1 MVGATSSRRARSFH
15 GRTCTSP
22 GPRARPDVR
31 RLRGEARLRPAAP
44 VPPRP
49 RQSRYGKCRARR
61 AAGLRQQQH
70 QVPDRR
76 RHRRADPVGLR
87 IGRGAP
93 PDVLPVAEA
102 GELHRLLRHHARRRP
117 ARLRA
122 HAQAGGR
129 DQGPP
134 QRGRNHK
141 RTHRRRLGRGPHLL
155 RAAAARPAN
164 KGRPAGHAGCPGAQ
178 IPGRDHPAVHRRR
191 PGRRHLP
198 GHRRRAQARCTGK
211 RDRRPGQQAA
221 VRDGL
226 RRRRVDQR
234 GVRRAVQPASAQ
246 LLRPHDPARRAG
258 LLRHHALLQR
268 LPDLLLPLLR
278 GGLGHRAAKG
288 RVQESPRVDRR
299 RHRHDQARRVHRP
312 GGQAVADR
320 GRDRAGRREDRLR
333 PGVRAR
339 TRAGPARTPHHLP
352 AHFARRAAGDQ
363 GGHGVRAGDLLPGDG
378 RAVGGQDRGRGRGRP
393 ERGRHLDQ
401 VPGPGPLRH
410 QPLLTPKMD
419 RAIMLPKMDTAI
431 PEAPEI
437 TIALEMYQKM
447 TEIRQFE
454 KRAHDLFLQNLVKGT
469 THLGTGQE
477 AVAAG
482 VSQAMND
489 DDYVFTTYRGHNH
502 VLARGTPM
510 TPVMAELLGREN
522 GLMHGKGG
530 SMHLLDVSHGILGA
544 YAIIGAQLVI
554 ANGAAWSALYRGT
567 KQVTVCFMGD
577 GATNIGAFHE
587 ALNLAA
593 VWRLPVIFICENN
606 QYMEY
611 TAIGTVTAVPR
622 PAADR
627 AASYG
632 LDPVVVDGNDVEA
645 VYEVAQA
652 AIGRAR
658 EGGGPALIEAITY
671 RHGGHSRADP
681 GKYRPDEEVKA
692 WLARDPLPA
701 YRQVLIGRG
710 VDEATLDAIDKNAR
724 DAVDRATE
732 EAKAGAEP
740 RLELAETNVWADG
753 GHSWRN

>member
-1 MVGATSSRRARSFH
+1 
-15 GRTCTSP
+15 
-22 GPRARPDVR
+22 
-31 RLRGEARLRPAAP
+31 
-44 VPPRP
+44 
-49 RQSRYGKCRARR
+49 
-61 AAGLRQQQH
+61 
-70 QVPDRR
+70 
-76 RHRRADPVGLR
+76 
-87 IGRGAP
+87 
-93 PDVLPVAEA
+93 
-102 GELHRLLRHHARRRP
+102 
-117 ARLRA
+117 
-122 HAQAGGR
+122 
-129 DQGPP
+129 
-134 QRGRNHK
+134 
-141 RTHRRRLGRGPHLL
+141 
-155 RAAAARPAN
+155 
-164 KGRPAGHAGCPGAQ
+164 
-178 IPGRDHPAVHRRR
+178 
-191 PGRRHLP
+191 
-198 GHRRRAQARCTGK
+198 
-211 RDRRPGQQAA
+211 
-221 VRDGL
+221 
-226 RRRRVDQR
+226 
-234 GVRRAVQPASAQ
+234 
-246 LLRPHDPARRAG
+246 
-258 LLRHHALLQR
+258 
-268 LPDLLLPLLR
+268 
-278 GGLGHRAAKG
+278 
-288 RVQESPRVDRR
+288 
-299 RHRHDQARRVHRP
+299 
-312 GGQAVADR
+312 
-320 GRDRAGRREDRLR
+320 
-333 PGVRAR
+333 
-339 TRAGPARTPHHLP
+339 
-352 AHFARRAAGDQ
+352 
-363 GGHGVRAGDLLPGDG
+363 
-378 RAVGGQDRGRGRGRP
+378 
-393 ERGRHLDQ
+393 
-401 VPGPGPLRH
+401 
-410 QPLLTPKMD
+410 
-419 RAIMLPKMDTAI
+419 MDTAI
-431 PEAPEI
+431 D
-437 TIALEMYQKM
+437 TDTALEMYRKM
-447 TEIRQFE
+447 TEIRLFE
-454 KRAHDLFLQNLVKGT
+454 KRVHDLFLQNLVKGT

-593 VWRLPVIFICENN
+593 VWHLPVIFICENN

-658 EGGGPALIEAITY
+658 DGGGPALIEAITY

-710 VDEATLDAIDKNAR
+710 IDEAALDAIDKAAR
-724 DAVDRATE
+724 EAVDRATE
-732 EAKAGAEP
+732 EAKAGPEP
-740 RLELAETNVWADG
+740 SVEMAATNLWADG
-753 GHSWRN
+753 GHAWRN